1 MADSQQILNKLIE
14 TPNIL
19 NYVERVKKE
28 YLDKY
33 GVELDLKNIKL
44 YMMSFLRQHRASKLA
59 LTMVSNV
66 LDEYYNKDGSM
77 RYGTN

>member
-1 MADSQQILNKLIE
+1 MADSQQILNKLME
-14 TPNIL
+14 TPNVL

-33 GVELDLKNIKL
+33 SVELDLKNIKL
-44 YMMSFLRQHRASKLA
+44 YMMSFLRQHKASKLA
-59 LTMVSNV
+59 ITMVSNV

-77 RYGTN
+77 KYGKN